1 MKRFSKFI
9 FRVFFLLIIFFVVFY
24 FWASSSTLNE
34 AEYVSLSKVY
44 VQNQPKNDS
53 VFSIVTYNIG
63 YLSGMTNNRPIA
75 KPKSLFDENMQKVL
89 VETKKVNPT
98 IIAFQEIDYDAKRS
112 YNINQEEQIAELGF
126 PYRARTVNW
135 DEQYV
140 PFPYWPI
147 SMHFGKVVSG
157 QSVISKYP
165 IINQE
170 RIVLQRV
177 ADAPFYRNA
186 FYLERLA
193 QVVKVVL
200 NDQEVMLI
208 NVHLE
213 AFDKPTREKQFDEVV
228 KIFNQYKDQYPTIL
242 LGDFNSEA
250 NDTSAVIQKMFA
262 MKNVGNAAFNV
273 DKIENTFDSKSPRKK
288 IDYIFYTENSI
299 EYISGKVLK
308 EFGEASDH
316 LPVFMEFK
324 LR

>member
-1 MKRFSKFI
+1 MF
-9 FRVFFLLIIFFVVFY
+9 
-24 FWASSSTLNE
+24 
-34 AEYVSLSKVY
+34 
-44 VQNQPKNDS
+44 
-53 VFSIVTYNIG
+53 
-63 YLSGMTNNRPIA
+63 
-75 KPKSLFDENMQKVL
+75 
-89 VETKKVNPT
+89 
-98 IIAFQEIDYDAKRS
+98 
-112 YNINQEEQIAELGF
+112 
-126 PYRARTVNW
+126 
-135 DEQYV
+135 
-140 PFPYWPI
+140 
-147 SMHFGKVVSG
+147 
-157 QSVISKYP
+157 
-165 IINQE
+165 
-170 RIVLQRV
+170 LQRV